1 MKRNEHMFVSWKKIA
16 GQRKRERN
24 RERER
29 ERDIYI
35 LPRSVVIIVVVELAF
50 YLSLCENDLRQML
63 QNFYISILITS
74 SILKCNMR

>member
-1 MKRNEHMFVSWKKIA
+1 MFVSWKKIA

-29 ERDIYI
+29 EREI

>member
-29 ERDIYI
+29 ERERERY
-35 LPRSVVIIVVVELAF
+35 
-50 YLSLCENDLRQML
+50 YLEAL
-63 QNFYISILITS
+63 
-74 SILKCNMR
+74 